1 MYIKRSIWGNFLCF
15 WEVRRVLKERKP
27 KKWTGNGFSWFFFSS
42 SFGLLNNAH
51 KIQTFLGFPRIVCI
65 LFVCVYVYLCTVSFD
80 CFGFVFPTSQFFLLL
95 FLNLVTLWT
104 ENRLGEYCKQEGNH
118 VGEYFICWRTINQ
131 SLYTKTHFFRLNPK
145 DFIPIHFIA
154 PYVY

>member
-1 MYIKRSIWGNFLCF
+1 MLLRSTEGVERKEAKKMDGKWFFMIFLFLLLLGFLIMPTKYKPFLVFRALCASFLC
-15 WEVRRVLKERKP
+15 
-27 KKWTGNGFSWFFFSS
+27 
-42 SFGLLNNAH
+42 
-51 KIQTFLGFPRIVCI
+51 VC
-65 LFVCVYVYLCTVSFD
+65 VYLCTVSFD